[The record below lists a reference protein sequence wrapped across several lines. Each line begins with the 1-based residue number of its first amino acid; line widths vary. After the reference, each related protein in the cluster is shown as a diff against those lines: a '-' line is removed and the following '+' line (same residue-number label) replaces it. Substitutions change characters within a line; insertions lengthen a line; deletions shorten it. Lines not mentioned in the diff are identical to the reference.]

1 MAICAKLWV
10 CCFGSGEGMV
20 IEKKSPLF
28 HNHVLLTIFYS
39 KSPKGIKKASMTAIL
54 YSMMQSIT

>member
-10 CCFGSGEGMV
+10 WCFGRRKGIV

-28 HNHVLLTIFYS
+28 HNHVLLPVFYS
-39 KSPKGIKKASMTAIL
+39 KFPKGIKKASMTAIL
-54 YSMMQSIT
+54 YSMRQSIT